1 MPKHYLFKKQKKYDK
16 IDRDEL
22 STLDDSDKILENER
36 CRHAQI
42 INYNN
47 KARTGNSL
55 EQLIIRLR
63 LQNKQT
69 FFLYLQSPALNLDM
83 EAWLVEQE

>member
-36 CRHAQI
+36 CRHA
-42 INYNN
+42 
-47 KARTGNSL
+47 
-55 EQLIIRLR
+55 
-63 LQNKQT
+63 
-69 FFLYLQSPALNLDM
+69 
-83 EAWLVEQE
+83 